1 MIRFL
6 IVFIVAASVGWVGGH
21 YGDRIY
27 KRLVSLRYGHSEFSG
42 LSIARANK
50 LDHHKSIPT
59 RSGIVLVY
67 GDSMIEFADLAELT
81 GDARFIN
88 RGIRGDS
95 IAGLTERINLDA
107 INAAASTVVMIG
119 INDLIANRTEKK
131 LSKLVAGLAEKLC
144 SVRKPVHWLAVL
156 PVNPHKFRREIQ
168 TRMPDVHMPTPA
180 DVKRLNWMIAE
191 RSRCEGVTFHDYG
204 GAFRDGE
211 GNLGADMTIDGLH
224 LSAKGLEV
232 LAAQILPT
240 GSR

>member
-1 MIRFL
+1 MKTGPRGNEGSDLSRLAVFALLTKVNKMIRFL

-50 LDHHKSIPT
+50 LDHHKSIPA

-95 IAGLTERINLDA
+95 IAGLTERTL
-107 INAAASTVVMIG
+107 TRLM
-119 INDLIANRTEKK
+119 RQ
-131 LSKLVAGLAEKLC
+131 
-144 SVRKPVHWLAVL
+144 PL
-156 PVNPHKFRREIQ
+156 PS
-168 TRMPDVHMPTPA
+168 
-180 DVKRLNWMIAE
+180 L
-191 RSRCEGVTFHDYG
+191 
-204 GAFRDGE
+204 
-211 GNLGADMTIDGLH
+211 
-224 LSAKGLEV
+224 
-232 LAAQILPT
+232 
-240 GSR
+240 